1 MIRMSQIFN
10 DPKVAKKV
18 ELDEPCR
25 LQQVGEGHFPSL
37 DAAPREA
44 VTLTCPTLMSAKAW
58 VSCVPELR
66 KAAAVKN
73 ALEGEISPAC
83 PASLMRVHPNVHLYL
98 DNESAAYLSRDFL
111 LRQ

>member
-1 MIRMSQIFN
+1 M
-10 DPKVAKKV
+10 

-25 LQQVGEGHFPSL
+25 LQQVGEGHFPLL

-44 VTLTCPTLMSAKAW
+44 VTVTCPTLMSARAW
-58 VSCVPELR
+58 VSCVPDQR

-73 ALEGEISPAC
+73 ALEGDISPAC

-98 DNESAAYLSRDFL
+98 DDESASDLGADFL
-111 LRQ
+111 RQR